1 MEMEG
6 FGFVKAHS
14 NSWDEKRVIYRGMER
29 RFYCLV
35 KGVKFDSGNLRL
47 PANHKKT
54 LDTPDDDTWWVP
66 YRDAFCS
73 VGSNCGASDEVK
85 LQVLETPYVLC
96 STSGVEF
103 HFVVPSS
110 KLFQGGSLSSVF
122 VLPVYDHLSLI
133 HI

>member
-6 FGFVKAHS
+6 FGFVKSHS
-14 NSWDEKRVIYRGMER
+14 HSWDEKRVIYRGMER

-54 LDTPDDDTWWVP
+54 LDSPDDDTWWVP

-96 STSGVEF
+96 STLGVEF
-103 HFVVPSS
+103 HFVVPSF
-110 KLFQGGSLSSVF
+110 KLFQGGSLSFFLCCRSM
-122 VLPVYDHLSLI
+122 I
-133 HI
+133 T

>member
-1 MEMEG
+1 MEMEW

-47 PANHKKT
+47 PANHKKK
-54 LDTPDDDTWWVP
+54 LDSPDDDTWWVP

-85 LQVLETPYVLC
+85 LQVLETPYVRRGTLC
-96 STSGVEF
+96 VGF
-103 HFVVPSS
+103 HFVVPSF
-110 KLFQGGSLSSVF
+110 KLFQGGGLSFVF
-122 VLPVYDHLSLI
+122 CAADL
-133 HI
+133 

>member
-1 MEMEG
+1 MEG

-54 LDTPDDDTWWVP
+54 LDSPDDDTWWVP
-66 YRDAFCS
+66 YRDALCS
-73 VGSNCGASDEVK
+73 VGSNCGASGRSNYKSLKPRMCFAVLWVLNFILWCRLPNCFKGEVFP
-85 LQVLETPYVLC
+85 LFLC
-96 STSGVEF
+96 CRSMIT
-103 HFVVPSS
+103 
-110 KLFQGGSLSSVF
+110 
-122 VLPVYDHLSLI
+122 
-133 HI
+133 